1 MNTTEIC
8 NLEINEDAANEFFY
22 LLDDYGLVSFLEIAS
37 YYKSRHDLVKG
48 TTPFGPETKPGFNVD
63 LLNELRIFF
72 ERSEEYEKCIKIRDC
87 ISLL

>member
-1 MNTTEIC
+1 MNTTKIC

-37 YYKSRHDLVKG
+37 YYKSLHDLDDS
-48 TTPFGPETKPGFNVD
+48 ETKPGFNVD